1 MTPIRPLHSE
11 QVRPVAATRY
21 KLNERCAYP
30 GCDKPTESG
39 HHIFGRFPGRHGDSW
54 YIEIEAT
61 KDVLPAVT
69 GQCGDG
75 TKPHHGKFE
84 DHTAKIEL
92 EDGVYVVYERKK
104 ESYEEFRHRTD
115 PPPHG
120 RGQDN
125 EQDEWTRIGP
135 LDPQPGQTRKARRGT
150 PKRDPN
156 AGPVQTVSF
165 KAPKDDPE
173 AAWRIKEKVTTLLE
187 RFEDA
192 GHEIG
197 RTVTVERALD
207 YTLLNAGPE
216 DM

>member
-21 KLNERCAYP
+21 KLNEVCAYP

-54 YIEIEAT
+54 YIQIEAT

-92 EDGVYVVYERKK
+92 EDGVYVVYERVAGDRMPDGLAAL
-104 ESYEEFRHRTD
+104 E
-115 PPPHG
+115 
-120 RGQDN
+120 N
-125 EQDEWTRIGP
+125 EKGGDVGLWERIGP

-192 GHEIG
+192 GHKIG
-197 RTVTVERALD
+197 RTVAVERALD